1 MDEKVRSNDFK
12 SSLFGGFL
20 RVNPSLR
27 FQLYTIIALLSLLL
41 FGSISATTV
50 SILDHI
56 GEETQIEIVHHQRT
70 LLLQMAWLV
79 LDDTTENID
88 LENLIITSERNLSA
102 LKTGGVGVTQ
112 EGVDLEIPPP
122 DTEPVQ
128 EQLEKISKTWTAYR
142 SQLDELITLSEF
154 DPSREQQ
161 IEFVQNQYFLLI
173 QQYGEFIAIIERHMA
188 NDHDQLIGIQSVLL
202 LIAVPLVIWG
212 GNIIRSRIV
221 RPLLN
226 LQDAAIRFGSGDLS
240 IAVKPEKEDEMG
252 DLASAFEKMRSEISK
267 ERIQLENQIA
277 VRTHE
282 LSVAFEFSQE
292 IIGQLDFESLL
303 AMITKK
309 ASAQMH
315 AERAFLCLANSRDNT
330 IEMYADES
338 GVRRGN
344 KPRQQADLVRDV
356 AIDGKAVIAM
366 VPDYACKF
374 IQSESSMQCISVP
387 LRYGNRIIGAICALR
402 DRSDVIDENERQAFT
417 LLANSAAIA
426 IENVRLIN
434 AQEQQVRQNAVAL
447 ERQRLASELHDN
459 LIQMLNLIKL
469 RIGQIRGLIV
479 ESPDRDYRAEID
491 MVSSNVTVAIEQVRM
506 MMGDIV
512 STHQGESNM
521 VSRVEQDLRAFEEK
535 TGLRID
541 FSGGERFLNRL
552 VPLSQKQLLMILNE
566 ALTNIHRHA
575 QAEKVLVLFE
585 EVQDKVLMTIKD
597 NGRGFET
604 DLDHGS
610 HHYGLRIM
618 RTRAERSGGSLIV
631 ESEPGQGTRIMASF
645 PFIIQE

>member
-27 FQLYTIIALLSLLL
+27 FQLYTIIVLLSLLL
-41 FGSISATTV
+41 FGSISATAI
-50 SILDHI
+50 SIWDHT
-56 GEETQIEIVHHQRT
+56 GEEAQVEIVHHQQS
-70 LLLQMAWLV
+70 LLLQMVWLAV
-79 LDDTTENID
+79 DRPREDANQ
-88 LENLIITSERNLSA
+88 ENLLIAFEKNLSA
-102 LKTGGVGVTQ
+102 LDNGGVGVTN
-112 EGVDLEIPPP
+112 EGTDLEIPPP
-122 DTEPVQ
+122 HIGPMQ
-128 EQLEKISKTWTAYR
+128 EQMEKISREWTVFR
-142 SQLDELITLSEF
+142 PQLIELFALSDGDPYNELRVETVRNQIFMLLKQYDELNTIME
-154 DPSREQQ
+154 
-161 IEFVQNQYFLLI
+161 
-173 QQYGEFIAIIERHMA
+173 GHMA
-188 NDHDQLIGIQSVLL
+188 NDHDQLIIIQTGFLFVA
-202 LIAVPLVIWG
+202 IPLVFWG
-212 GNIIRSRIV
+212 FDIIRRKIV
-221 RPLLN
+221 RPMVS
-226 LQDAAIRFGSGDLS
+226 LQDAAMRFGNGDLS
-240 IAVKPEKEDEMG
+240 ISVQAKRKDEMG
-252 DLASAFEKMRSEISK
+252 DLADAFEKMRSEIFK
-267 ERIQLENQIA
+267 NKTQLENQVA

-292 IIGQLDFESLL
+292 IVGQLEFENLL

-309 ASAQMH
+309 ASALMR
-315 AERAFLCLANSRDNT
+315 AERAHLCLANPKDNT
-330 IEMYADES
+330 VEMYADES
-338 GVRRGN
+338 GIRKGN
-344 KPRQQADLVRDV
+344 KPRQQAELVQEV

-374 IQSESSMQCISVP
+374 IQSESSKHCISVP
-387 LRYGNRIIGAICALR
+387 LRYGDRIIGAICALR
-402 DRSDVIDENERQAFT
+402 DRSDVIDENEKQAFT

-434 AQEQQVRQNAVAL
+434 AQEQQARQNAVAL

-469 RIGQIRGLIV
+469 RIGQIRSLIV
-479 ESPDRDYRAEID
+479 ESPDRDFQAEFD

-512 STHQGESNM
+512 STHQDESNM

-535 TGLRID
+535 ANLRID
-541 FSGGERFLNRL
+541 LSGVGRFLDRL

-575 QAEKVLVLFE
+575 QAEKVMVMFE

-597 NGRGFET
+597 NGRGFQT